1 MKTIPLAFSTTIYG
15 VVMRKCTLGY
25 SNDRHR
31 TCAVLRKELQGYIAA
46 MPEQNLNVLKPL
58 LFILTQPPYI
68 IEPASP
74 SERKRIERRVKE
86 YRENPSSFVPL
97 K

>member
-1 MKTIPLAFSTTIYG
+1 LTAT
-15 VVMRKCTLGY
+15 
-25 SNDRHR
+25 
-31 TCAVLRKELQGYIAA
+31 VLRKELQGYIAA
-46 MPEQNLNVLKPL
+46 MPEQNLNALKPL
-58 LFILTQPPYI
+58 LLVLAQPPYT

-74 SERKRIERRVKE
+74 SERKKIEKRVKE